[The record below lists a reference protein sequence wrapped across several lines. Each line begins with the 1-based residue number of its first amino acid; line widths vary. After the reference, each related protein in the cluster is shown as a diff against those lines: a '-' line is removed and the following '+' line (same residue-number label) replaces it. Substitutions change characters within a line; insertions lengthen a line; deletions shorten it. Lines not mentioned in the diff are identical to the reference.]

1 MRTKL
6 KSCPTK
12 GYLVKKISELDIRK
26 YQLLLKKCAGCSID
40 HKDHRWGM
48 PHKDCKGPSF
58 GSEKMSLV
66 DFPASE
72 AVGVKHVIKP
82 DFGGDLPRNLDIPEF
97 EFDEYGVSQTCLWMS
112 FPTVIM
118 MMMMMMMKRQGCVI
132 DWSSCRLRSMHV

>member
-1 MRTKL
+1 
-6 KSCPTK
+6 
-12 GYLVKKISELDIRK
+12 
-26 YQLLLKKCAGCSID
+26 
-40 HKDHRWGM
+40 M

>member
-1 MRTKL
+1 MYSRSFRLIFVLIAYQAQVMSNQSLSGEEDIEAGRL
-6 KSCPTK
+6 KRSARP
-12 GYLVKKISELDIRK
+12 
-26 YQLLLKKCAGCSID
+26 KKCPGCSID

-97 EFDEYGVSQTCLWMS
+97 EFDEYGVSR
-112 FPTVIM
+112 PTGLNPPVDELSD
-118 MMMMMMMKRQGCVI
+118 C
-132 DWSSCRLRSMHV
+132 DNDEA